1 MESKG
6 EAARENQTNCAK
18 VVDVVDRFFELTES
32 KAEATQENPAPSSK
46 DTKGKFVHT
55 LLFYQIEPSNWLRIV
70 IDDTFLE
77 NEKTFWDSAPW
88 IESQL
93 FLYGQQPIN

>member
-18 VVDVVDRFFELTES
+18 VDRFFELTES

-77 NEKTFWDSAPW
+77 NEKTF
-88 IESQL
+88 
-93 FLYGQQPIN
+93 